1 MNIDNLIGRFHN
13 CTCGRKHNS
22 VVKAVHIAPGIVKDA
37 GRYLRDSDFPQ
48 DILLVADENTIASSK
63 GIFNALDG
71 FHVKEKIYE
80 DKREPFMEDVDEI
93 VRLSEGYGGILS
105 VGSGTLNDICRL
117 AAFRAGKDFAIFAT
131 APSMDGFASKDAPII
146 KDGFKFSYPARQPS
160 IIIGDTE
167 ILAQAPVRLKSAG
180 FGDMMGKYIA
190 LVDWQVARLLAN
202 EYLCQNV
209 YDLTQEATDRIFR
222 MADKVTADDP
232 ETAGAIME
240 CLILTGMGMAFTGNS
255 RPASGT
261 EHIVSHF
268 WDITKIAAEQQP
280 DFHGLQVGVATLL
293 ISRLYNDVAKHEK
306 AYQVKERTDWGKVYA
321 AYGSMKDDIVK
332 ANNPS
337 VMDEIIPSSIEKR
350 WGEIRRYIKQ
360 YLNADAIEA
369 ALTAAG
375 CPADISGID
384 ISPELC
390 EAAMQYHPYMRHRIT
405 LARAMKAM
413 EFA

>member
-1 MNIDNLIGRFHN
+1 
-13 CTCGRKHNS
+13 
-22 VVKAVHIAPGIVKDA
+22 
-37 GRYLRDSDFPQ
+37 
-48 DILLVADENTIASSK
+48 
-63 GIFNALDG
+63 
-71 FHVKEKIYE
+71 
-80 DKREPFMEDVDEI
+80 
-93 VRLSEGYGGILS
+93 
-105 VGSGTLNDICRL
+105 
-117 AAFRAGKDFAIFAT
+117 
-131 APSMDGFASKDAPII
+131 
-146 KDGFKFSYPARQPS
+146 
-160 IIIGDTE
+160 
-167 ILAQAPVRLKSAG
+167 
-180 FGDMMGKYIA
+180 MMGKYVA

-222 MADKVTADDP
+222 MADKVT
-232 ETAGAIME
+232 
-240 CLILTGMGMAFTGNS
+240 
-255 RPASGT
+255 
-261 EHIVSHF
+261 
-268 WDITKIAAEQQP
+268 AEQQP

-405 LARAMKAM
+405 FARAMKAM